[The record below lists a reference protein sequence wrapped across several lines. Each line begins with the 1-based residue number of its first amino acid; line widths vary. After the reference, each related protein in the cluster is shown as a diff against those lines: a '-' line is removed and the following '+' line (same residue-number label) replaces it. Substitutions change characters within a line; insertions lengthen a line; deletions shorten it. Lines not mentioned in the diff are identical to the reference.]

1 VGLTLKITILG
12 HILKLILTMKFPRLI
27 FLIVLLA
34 ISCKTDNKAKPQ
46 SENPSENPNEN
57 EWIALFD
64 GTSTE
69 GWRAYNGKGL
79 PPQWVI
85 QDSVLAFDKEKKNKD
100 VEHEGGNDI
109 IYAAEE
115 FENFELYLE
124 WKIPPGGNSGIFYHV
139 KEGYARPPDV
149 APEYQLIDDENY
161 TKFHDISDY
170 NKSLGYTE
178 NLNELKPLQQ
188 TACDYA
194 MTPADPSQK
203 VLHPAGEWNSSKIV
217 FTPERVEHW
226 LNGKMVLSFVPG
238 SENWYTKKN
247 SGKWNLAKDYG
258 KFKTGYIGLQ
268 DHDSPLWFRN
278 IKIKKL

>member
-1 VGLTLKITILG
+1 MKL
-12 HILKLILTMKFPRLI
+12 LKLT
-27 FLIVLLA
+27 FLLVVLVT
-34 ISCKTDNKAKPQ
+34 SCKNESKSKPLTESS
-46 SENPSENPNEN
+46 SEETIKD
-57 EWIALFD
+57 EWIILFD
-64 GTSTE
+64 GTSTK
-69 GWRAYNGKGL
+69 GWRAYNGKEL
-79 PPQWVI
+79 PTQWI
-85 QDSVLAFDKEKKNKD
+85 IKEGVLTFDKEKKNKD
-100 VEHEGGNDI
+100 LEHEGGKDI

-115 FENFELYLE
+115 FDNFELYLE

-139 KEGYARPPDV
+139 KEGYGGPPEV

-161 TKFHDISDY
+161 TKLHDITDY
-170 NKSLGYTE
+170 NLSLGYTE
-178 NLNELKPLQQ
+178 NPNELKPLQQ

-203 VLHPAGEWNSSKIV
+203 VLHLAGEWNSTKIV
-217 FTPERVEHW
+217 FTPKRVEHW
-226 LNGKMVLSFVPG
+226 LNGKMVLSFVPW
-238 SENWYTKKN
+238 SEDWYAKKN